1 MVQMDDKCNVVCG
14 NPGEPQCLIARSR
27 RVCPYQSYTNP
38 IERVMARFP
47 LDDCPTSRIERI
59 NNDMERIK
67 IEVERINND
76 MERIKIEVERIKN
89 AQSLCSIAATRAPT
103 GSSSS

>member
-1 MVQMDDKCNVVCG
+1 
-14 NPGEPQCLIARSR
+14 
-27 RVCPYQSYTNP
+27 
-38 IERVMARFP
+38 MARFP
-47 LDDCPTSRIERI
+47 LHDCPTSRIVQSKPHARGHSTKNEV
-59 NNDMERIK
+59 ERIK
-67 IEVERINND
+67 YEGERIKNEVERINND